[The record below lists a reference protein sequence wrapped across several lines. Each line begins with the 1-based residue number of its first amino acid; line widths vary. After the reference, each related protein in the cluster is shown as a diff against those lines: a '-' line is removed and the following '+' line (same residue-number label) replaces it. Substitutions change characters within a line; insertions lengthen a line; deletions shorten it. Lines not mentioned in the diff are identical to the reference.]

1 MAQPSSARNGDLRR
15 TRGAPSKASLT
26 GSPHLVKLRPLSRL
40 VAAMTT
46 ALPPSDLALLRELY
60 QRMKTIR
67 VFEDTCVE
75 AHKAG
80 EIPGYIHSSAGQ
92 EAVSVGVC
100 SVLRADDRL
109 TSTHRGHGHGLAKG
123 SDLDGMMAELYG
135 REAGLCGGK
144 GGSMHVADFS
154 VGMLGAN
161 GIVAGGIPIAC
172 GAAQGLRLLGSDA
185 IVACFFGD
193 GAVNRGPFLEGM
205 NWAAIYK
212 LPVLFVC
219 EDNTFSAF
227 TYSSTTTAGAGPLAR
242 AQSCGVEGE
251 RVDGNDVLAVRAAA
265 ARLAAEARGG
275 GGPRFLWAKT
285 YRFSGHV
292 SVDPGAYRAA
302 GELEAAQQRDP
313 LLTARAHL
321 KEAGAAGGEI
331 DRLDAEVTQR
341 VHRAQ
346 ERARSLP
353 FPPLEAAFADVQ
365 SLGAPR

>member
-1 MAQPSSARNGDLRR
+1 LDASRNWRVLD
-15 TRGAPSKASLT
+15 GAPFARDIAAPSRMAS
-26 GSPHLVKLRPLSRL
+26 
-40 VAAMTT
+40 MQI
-46 ALPPSDLALLRELY
+46 PSHITDDTALLRELY
-60 QRMKTIR
+60 RRMLAIR
-67 VFEDTCVE
+67 LFEDTCVA

-80 EIPGYIHSSAGQ
+80 EMPGYIHSSAGQ
-92 EAVSVGVC
+92 EAVPVGVC
-100 SVLRADDRL
+100 SVLRTDDRI

-135 REAGLCGGK
+135 KEAGLCGGK

-185 IVACFFGD
+185 MVACFFGD

-227 TYSSTTTAGAGPLAR
+227 THSSTTTAGPGPLAR
-242 AQSCGVEGE
+242 AESCGVMGE

-265 ARLAAEARGG
+265 LRLSSEARAGA
-275 GGPRFLWAKT
+275 GPRFLWAKT

-292 SVDPGAYRAA
+292 SVDPAAYRSQADLDAA
-302 GELEAAQQRDP
+302 LQRDP
-313 LLTARAHL
+313 LALARVKLA
-321 KEAGAAGGEI
+321 KAGMAEADIAA
-331 DRLDAEVTQR
+331 LDAEIETDILRSQ
-341 VHRAQ
+341 A
-346 ERARSLP
+346 RARTLP
-353 FPPLEAAFADVQ
+353 YPPLTHAFTDVQ
-365 SLGAPR
+365 DMGAPA